1 MDILR
6 MAKGSRLFL
15 VILLA
20 SILLVECAKNT
31 PETDLLAQPVL
42 LSKLPW
48 CSNKS
53 DEMFVD
59 DANLITVQATQTSSS
74 VSTSEAVKGTPMSW
88 SAFKANLGFPLFLPK
103 TLPQGSCLLKP
114 FGWVHNSTSHNS
126 FIITYVLPDRN
137 SLTIAQTLQSGAS
150 TPFQCFVSPDPSDV
164 QGATPAAKTK
174 LTPIQLCSGVRNTT
188 NITFSAR
195 WVPKQM
201 QQFFNDLQT
210 GIDWIPTS

>member
-6 MAKGSRLFL
+6 IAKGSRLFL

-20 SILLVECAKNT
+20 SIISVGCAKSA
-31 PETDLLAQPVL
+31 PETNISAQPVL

-48 CSNKS
+48 CSNKP
-53 DEMFVD
+53 DEMFMD
-59 DANLITVQATQTSSS
+59 DANLITAQATQTSSS
-74 VSTSEAVKGTPMSW
+74 VSTSEAVKGTPMNW
-88 SAFKANLGFPLFLPK
+88 SVFKANLGFSLFLPNA
-103 TLPQGSCLLKP
+103 LPGGSCLLKP

-150 TPFQCFVSPDPSDV
+150 TPFQCFVSPDPSDM
-164 QGATPAAKTK
+164 QGATPTAKTK
-174 LTPIQLCSGVRNTT
+174 LTPTQLCSGVRNTT

-195 WVPKQM
+195 WTPKQM
-201 QQFFNDLQT
+201 QQFFNDLQP
-210 GIDWIPTS
+210 GIDWMPTS